1 MKQCVHCF
9 GVKSNKM
16 QSTCKDQV
24 TDKLLFVIQRVE
36 LAIERTA
43 DVEHCDDLLHTPDG
57 ADLFDAT
64 CMRIQTIGETLKQ
77 IDTETK
83 SRLLVDYPEI
93 PWRKVFAMR
102 NIISHEYLSVD
113 PQIITDIV
121 KHNLPTLLVVLRRI
135 MEDLNAGKLD
145 AIFG

>member
-1 MKQCVHCF
+1 
-9 GVKSNKM
+9 M
-16 QSTCKDQV
+16 QSIFKDQI

-36 LAIERTA
+36 LALKRTA
-43 DVEHCDDLLHTPDG
+43 GVADCDDLLRTPEG

-77 IDTETK
+77 IDAETK
-83 SRLLVDYPEI
+83 ERLLANYPEI

-113 PQIITDIV
+113 PEIITDIV
-121 KHNLPTLLVVLRRI
+121 KHNLSPLLVVLHRI
-135 MEDLNAGKLD
+135 QDDLNEGKHD